1 MSETTSSSAD
11 DQRSDVEGSDLEELN
26 EDGVGGTLGEKDTF
40 EPEETEHP
48 DSEHPGSE
56 HSDTQRG

>member
-11 DQRSDVEGSDLEELN
+11 DQRPDEGSDLEELN

-48 DSEHPGSE
+48 DSDG
-56 HSDTQRG
+56 